1 MHKTFPVYTRESG
14 FSQMPLLVTVT
25 LIFTVLLAGMGFYT
39 WQLSREVAA
48 LKSPAEDSAVAAL
61 SRQTEPDVLFGA
73 DPGAP
78 SLFGSTHPAQDP
90 FAQMEAF
97 RQQMDTMMNSFF
109 GGSFPSVTGPSVTG
123 PSATG
128 IPGVGSAPGSSLFG
142 QDPFAAMGLNQPNLS
157 LRETDSA
164 LEVVIPVQDGQ
175 QFELSTDVEQDR
187 LTVAGTLSWSSQ
199 DSSNGMVSS
208 RRSSSQF
215 SRTIMLP
222 DNVDPAGLTTE
233 HRGHEIVITLPKA

>member
-1 MHKTFPVYTRESG
+1 MQKTHLVCTRESG
-14 FSQMPLLVTVT
+14 FSQMPLLLTVT
-25 LIFTVLLAGMGFYT
+25 LIFTVVLAALGFYT

-48 LKSPAEDSAVAAL
+48 LKSSGDDSALAAL
-61 SRQTEPDVLFGA
+61 SRQAEPD
-73 DPGAP
+73 
-78 SLFGSTHPAQDP
+78 SLFGSTHPAPDP
-90 FAQMEAF
+90 FAQMEVF
-97 RQQMDTMMNSFF
+97 RQQMDSMMNSFF

-123 PSATG
+123 
-128 IPGVGSAPGSSLFG
+128 IPGVGSTPGSSLFG

-164 LEVVIPVQDGQ
+164 LEVVIPVQEGQ